1 MELAAMRAVPFLRN
15 LPESALEGLGSRLRA
30 VEREAGAV
38 LFHAGE
44 PADTMYFVESGEL
57 EALLDLDGEPL
68 ARLGPGSFVG
78 EIALLID
85 QPRSATVRVA
95 ETARL
100 WELSR
105 SDLDGLLDRHPLLA
119 GEPGDTMYVVESGE
133 LEALLALELSRELSR
148 RLVATSLRVA
158 SAPAVQCTGVHGD
171 PVALARV
178 LDAAEPGRI
187 ALAVLPGATVPASV
201 PDSVLVVD
209 ATAVD
214 AEGATALAREGVPG
228 RGRLLLLLPP
238 TPSPVTTGVLGL
250 CEYAVAVG
258 AVPPWLEQDGRP
270 RRVLRCDGSR
280 PSLERVSRWIRGRA
294 IGLALSSG
302 GSKAVAHV
310 GVLRVLREM
319 GIEIDALAGTSG
331 GAVVGAG
338 YACGLGE
345 EELVARLRE
354 LARSLQLR
362 HGDFNLLPRSALL
375 KGARLRH
382 LFDTQCGGRSFA
394 DTTIPLWL
402 VASDLATGRE
412 VVIDRGPLAD
422 GVRASMSMPVFFN
435 PWPRDGRLLIDGAVV
450 NPLPA
455 SVLRDAGIR
464 RIIGSNVA
472 GQESR
477 LEPGPSG
484 RIPHVLQIVSRMIN
498 SMEREMLKVQVPLV
512 DVMIRPQ
519 VNIGYAFDFG
529 RIGEF
534 IAEGVRA
541 ARAGA
546 GDALARLAS

>member
-30 VEREAGAV
+30 VECEAGAE
-38 LFHAGE
+38 LFH
-44 PADTMYFVESGEL
+44 
-57 EALLDLDGEPL
+57 
-68 ARLGPGSFVG
+68 
-78 EIALLID
+78 
-85 QPRSATVRVA
+85 
-95 ETARL
+95 
-100 WELSR
+100 
-105 SDLDGLLDRHPLLA
+105 A
-119 GEPGDTMYVVESGE
+119 GEPGDTMYVVESG
-133 LEALLALELSRELSR
+133 ELSRELSR

-187 ALAVLPGATVPASV
+187 ALAVLPGPTVPASV

-238 TPSPVTTGVLGL
+238 TPSPVTTRVLGL

-382 LFDTQCGGRSFA
+382 LFD
-394 DTTIPLWL
+394 
-402 VASDLATGRE
+402 
-412 VVIDRGPLAD
+412 
-422 GVRASMSMPVFFN
+422 
-435 PWPRDGRLLIDGAVV
+435 
-450 NPLPA
+450 
-455 SVLRDAGIR
+455 
-464 RIIGSNVA
+464 
-472 GQESR
+472 
-477 LEPGPSG
+477 
-484 RIPHVLQIVSRMIN
+484 
-498 SMEREMLKVQVPLV
+498 
-512 DVMIRPQ
+512 
-519 VNIGYAFDFG
+519 FG

-534 IAEGVRA
+534 IAEGVGA

-546 GDALARLAS
+546 GDAFARLAS

>member
-119 GEPGDTMYVVESGE
+119 
-133 LEALLALELSRELSR
+133 LELSRELSR

-238 TPSPVTTGVLGL
+238 TPSPVTTRVLGL

-375 KGARLRH
+375 KGARLRQ

-402 VASDLATGRE
+402 VASDLATGRQ